1 MNITVIGAGYVGLVT
16 ATALAKIGH
25 QVICL
30 DRDKRKIGMLKV
42 GRVPIFEPELET
54 LVEQGITAGCLRFT
68 TKRKEAFLSPDI
80 ILLAVGTPENAD
92 GSANLSAIFGACQE
106 IADSVENPV
115 IVGVKSTVPVGT
127 NDKLDAFFKAQNA
140 RVEVVSNPEFLSQ
153 GTAVRDTL
161 HAKRIII
168 GAESEDAIAQMME
181 MYAPFGQPM
190 VTMKRRSAEMVKY
203 ASNDFLALKISFIN
217 DIANLC
223 ECVEADI
230 DEVVAGMKFDERIGQ
245 QFLSPGIGYGGSCFP
260 KDTKALHWLAEES
273 GYTLRTIQA
282 AIQVNEKQKFKLIQ
296 AARKDIAQ
304 FAGKKVAVLGVA
316 FKPGTDD
323 LREAPALPNIQYL
336 LDSGAEV
343 SVYDPVAMENAA
355 LVFGK
360 TVHYSASIAEC
371 LTDADACFIFT
382 EWAEIRAMDLALFQL
397 MKEQNVYD
405 GRNCFDLAD
414 VEKADFNYYSIGRKK
429 IQRSRVR

>member
-16 ATALAKIGH
+16 AAALAKIGH

-30 DRDKRKIGMLKV
+30 DRDERKIEMLKA
-42 GRVPIFEPELET
+42 GQVPIFEPDLGA
-54 LVEQGITAGCLRFT
+54 LVGQGIAAGFLRFT
-68 TKRKEAFLSPDI
+68 TVNTEAFAEPEI

-106 IADSVENPV
+106 IADVISNRV

-127 NDKLDAFFKAQNA
+127 NDKIAAFFKRENA
-140 RVEVVSNPEFLSQ
+140 IVEVVSNPEFLSQ

-168 GAESEDAIAQMME
+168 GAESEYAVSRMMALYE
-181 MYAPFGQPM
+181 PFEQPI

-230 DEVVAGMKFDERIGQ
+230 DEVVAGMKYDERIGH
-245 QFLSPGIGYGGSCFP
+245 QFLAPGIGYGGSCFP

-296 AARKDIAQ
+296 AARKDIPQ
-304 FAGKKVAVLGVA
+304 FLGKKVAVLGVA

-323 LREAPALPNIQYL
+323 LREAPAIPNIQYL
-336 LDSGAEV
+336 LDAGAEV
-343 SVYDPVAMENAA
+343 HVYDPVAAA
-355 LVFGK
+355 NVARVFGGAI
-360 TVHYSASIAEC
+360 HYSADIAAC
-371 LTDADACFIFT
+371 LADAEACFIFT
-382 EWAEIRAMDLALFQL
+382 EWAEICRMDLVLFEL
-397 MKEQNVYD
+397 MRERNVYD
-405 GRNCFDLAD
+405 GRNCFTLAD
-414 VEKADFNYYSIGRKK
+414 VEKVDMNYYSIGRRKL
-429 IQRSRVR
+429 QRSRVR

>member
-30 DRDKRKIGMLKV
+30 DRDKKKIGMLKV
-42 GRVPIFEPELET
+42 GRVPIFEPDLET

-68 TKRKEAFLSPDI
+68 TKGKEAFLSPDI

-106 IADSVENPV
+106 IADSVGNPV

-127 NDKLDAFFKAQNA
+127 NDKLETFFKAQNA
-140 RVEVVSNPEFLSQ
+140 LVEVVSNPEFLSQ

-161 HAKRIII
+161 HANRIII
-168 GAESEDAIAQMME
+168 GAESEDAMARMME
-181 MYAPFGQPM
+181 MYAPFQQPM

-230 DEVVAGMKFDERIGQ
+230 DEVVEGMKFDERIGY

-304 FAGKKVAVLGVA
+304 LAGKKIAVLGVA

-336 LDSGAEV
+336 LDAGAEV
-343 SVYDPVAMENAA
+343 SVYDPVAMGNVA
-355 LVFGK
+355 LIFGK
-360 TVHYSASIAEC
+360 AIHYSASMEEC
-371 LTDADACFIFT
+371 LADADACFIFT
-382 EWAEIRAMDLALFQL
+382 EWAEIREMDLALFQR
-397 MKEQNVYD
+397 MKDRNVYD
-405 GRNCFDLAD
+405 GRNCFDLVDAK
-414 VEKADFNYYSIGRKK
+414 KADLNYYSIGRKK
-429 IQRSRVR
+429 VQRSRVR

>member
-1 MNITVIGAGYVGLVT
+1 MNVTVIGAGYVGLVT
-16 ATALAKIGH
+16 ATVLAKIGH

-30 DRDKRKIGMLKV
+30 DKDEGKIEMLQAGK
-42 GRVPIFEPELET
+42 VPIFEPDLEI
-54 LVEQGITAGCLRFT
+54 LVEQGLAVGTLRFT
-68 TKRKEAFLSPDI
+68 NVSKEAFAQPEI

-106 IADSVENPV
+106 IADGISNRI

-127 NDKLDAFFKAQNA
+127 NDKIAAFFKMEKAL
-140 RVEVVSNPEFLSQ
+140 VEVVSNPEFLSQ
-153 GTAVRDTL
+153 GTAVHDTL
-161 HAKRIII
+161 QAKRIVI
-168 GAESEDAIAQMME
+168 GTESEYAISRMME
-181 MYAPFGQPM
+181 LYAPLGQPM
-190 VTMKRRSAEMVKY
+190 ITMKRRSAEMVKY

-230 DEVVAGMKFDERIGQ
+230 DEVVAGMKYDERIGK
-245 QFLSPGIGYGGSCFP
+245 QFLAPGIGYGGSCFP

-296 AARKDIAQ
+296 AARKDVPQ
-304 FAGKKVAVLGVA
+304 FSGKKIAVLGVA

-323 LREAPALPNIQYL
+323 LREAPAIPNIQYL
-336 LDSGAEV
+336 LDVGAEV
-343 SVYDPVAMENAA
+343 HVFDPVATAN
-355 LVFGK
+355 VRRFFGD
-360 TVHYSASIAEC
+360 TIRCGEDIASCLAGAE
-371 LTDADACFIFT
+371 ACFIFT
-382 EWAEIRAMDLALFQL
+382 EWPEIRGMDLRLFEL
-397 MKEQNVYD
+397 MRERNVYD

-414 VEKADFNYYSIGRKK
+414 VEKADMNYYSIGRRKL
-429 IQRSRVR
+429 QRSRVR